1 MSEKITYEIV
11 DWTRF
16 ADVPTRAIVLE
27 AASRDEASKEY
38 IKTYYP
44 DSDASDL
51 ILVISIAH

>member
-16 ADVPTRAIVLE
+16 ADVPTRAVVLSST
-27 AASRDEASKEY
+27 SREEASKEY
-38 IKTYYP
+38 KKIYYP
-44 DSDASDL
+44 DVDSSDL